1 MGKENVYTVLLV
13 AQPNAGKSTLF
24 NVLTGSRSYVAN
36 WPGKTVEVSEGII
49 EHHGKKLKIIDLPGI
64 QSFQTMSNEEQL
76 TKEVLLKGS
85 WNAVVVL
92 VNAESFHKSLY
103 FALQV
108 LEITRNVVLAI
119 SKFDVAER
127 KGIHINISA
136 LQDILGVPV
145 VTISALKNI
154 GIGPLLDR
162 IMDTVEGRTKSE
174 ELKLNY
180 GNIEKYIFETTKVT
194 GSHGMAVR
202 ALEGDSD
209 IISRIQQDHL
219 NYFKKIKEDIEK
231 EFGFPPNELI
241 AMERYK
247 IVEDIIRKTT
257 VEVKVAGKTFEEKI
271 DSILLK
277 NLGIGALISLFTLLL
292 IMFFA
297 FTINSGFPL
306 NLIFRTLGFDN
317 LANEIETYSLGGLL
331 SSGFTMLS
339 NFISSILTAYNYPEW
354 VNSIIVDG
362 IIAGVGAVLS
372 FLPLV
377 FTVNIIMA
385 AMEDSG
391 IMARIAVIFNR
402 TFQRFG
408 ISGKSAFPMT
418 IAFACNVPA
427 VLSTRI
433 LENDKERIA
442 VSLSLPFIICQARLI
457 VLLFLITALFVSV
470 LMQTFVTVFIYL
482 LSIILFLVVS
492 RVFSKNVLKSESQEL
507 LLELPP
513 YHVPSLRVIG
523 WTSWERSKSFITK
536 AGAVIFPFSIV
547 IWILMHVGSYGY
559 VTDPINSIG
568 YYVGNFLSMFFAPMG
583 LDKWQIGFSLLT
595 GFFAKEVF
603 IETLAIT
610 FGTSYPVVALAALHL
625 SIAQSMAL
633 IVFVMLYTP
642 CIATFYVMYSETKSI
657 KLTFFSLIFELFVAY
672 ILSFASFLI
681 LSLI

>member
-1 MGKENVYTVLLV
+1 MNDVYTVLLV

-64 QSFQTMSNEEQL
+64 QSFQTLSSEEHL
-76 TKEVLLKGS
+76 TKEVLFKGS

-92 VNAESFHKSLY
+92 VNAESYHKSLY

-108 LEITRNVVLAI
+108 LEITKNVVVAI

-127 KGIHINISA
+127 KGMHINISA
-136 LQDILGVPV
+136 LQEILGVPV

-154 GIGPLLDR
+154 GVGPLLDR
-162 IMDTVEGRTKSE
+162 IMDTVEGRTKSQ

-180 GNIEKYIFETTKVT
+180 GNIEKYIHEIEKIT
-194 GSHGMAVR
+194 GSHGFAVR
-202 ALEGDSD
+202 ALEGDND
-209 IISRIQQDHL
+209 ILQGISQENI
-219 NYFKKIKEDIEK
+219 KKIEKIKEDIEK
-231 EFGFPPNELI
+231 EFGFPPNEII

-247 IVEDIIRKTT
+247 IVEDIIKKTT
-257 VEVKVAGKTFEEKI
+257 VEVKIAGKSFEDKI

-277 NLGIGALISLFTLLL
+277 NVGIGALISILTLLL

-306 NLIFRTLGFDN
+306 NLIFRSFGFNN

-339 NFISSILTAYNYPEW
+339 DFLSSIFSSFHYPQW
-354 VNSIIVDG
+354 VNSLTVNG

-385 AMEDSG
+385 ALEDSG

-418 IAFACNVPA
+418 IGFACNVPA

-442 VSLSLPFIICQARLI
+442 VSLALPFIICQARLI

-492 RVFSKNVLKSESQEL
+492 RIFSKNVLKSESQEL

-513 YHVPSLRVIG
+513 YHVPSLKVIG
-523 WTSWERSKSFITK
+523 WTAWERSKSFITK

-547 IWILMHVGSYGY
+547 IWILMHVGFNGY
-559 VTDPINSIG
+559 VSDPINSFG
-568 YYVGNFLSMFFAPMG
+568 FYVGNIISMLFAPMG
-583 LDKWQIGFSLLT
+583 LDKWQIGLSLLT

-603 IETLAIT
+603 IETLAIA
-610 FGTSYPVVALAALHL
+610 FGTSYPVIALGALHL

-642 CIATFYVMYSETKSI
+642 CIATFSAMFSETKSL
-657 KLTFFSLIFELFVAY
+657 KLTFFSLVFELFVAY
-672 ILSFASFLI
+672 ALAFIFFITLSFI
-681 LSLI
+681 